1 MNIIETDVLVIGGGI
16 VGLALL
22 KAMSKD
28 KKCILIEKNHSLIEE
43 TSSRNSGVIHSGIYY
58 PKDSYKSK
66 FCIEGK
72 NLLYDF
78 CKKYDV
84 SYKRTGKLLI
94 GNKDNIEK
102 FFSLV
107 DNASDMGIEH
117 EVLTKKQIASTFPFL
132 EGQDFL
138 DIKNSGVIDVHEF
151 SSKLALLSE
160 QNGAYIFL
168 QSSLINVSQC
178 SDNLYESEIQ
188 TNDEYFQIKSKS
200 IVFAAGLHTQSVIS
214 NLDLRLN
221 DHVKENFFL
230 MGHYF
235 KTKNWLNLTKLIY
248 PIPEKNSLGV
258 HLTIAANDPNTL
270 ILGPDA
276 IEVNSIDYQ
285 KNFFSEELKESFYSS
300 IEKYLPSIR
309 QAKIYPDYVGIRP
322 KIQTSG
328 FQDFEIIEQKAHN
341 YKNLFILQGIDS
353 PGLTSC
359 LAIAQ
364 YVNENIDLG

>member
-1 MNIIETDVLVIGGGI
+1 METIETDVLVVGGGV

-22 KAMSKD
+22 WEISKD

-72 NLLYDF
+72 NLLYEF
-78 CKKYDV
+78 CKEYDV

-94 GNKDNIEK
+94 CNKDNIQK

-107 DNASDMGIEH
+107 DNACDMEIAH

-132 EGQDFL
+132 EGQEFL
-138 DIKNSGVIDVHEF
+138 NIKDSGVIDVHEL
-151 SSKLALLSE
+151 STKLEFLSE
-160 QNGAYIFL
+160 RNGAYISL
-168 QSSLINVSQC
+168 QSSLINASQC
-178 SDNLYESEIQ
+178 SNTLYKSEIR
-188 TNDEYFQIKSKS
+188 TGDECFEIKSKS
-200 IVFAAGLHTQSVIS
+200 IIFAAGLHTQSVIS
-214 NLDLRLN
+214 NLNLRLN
-221 DHVKENFFL
+221 NYIKENFFL
-230 MGHYF
+230 MGHYY

-276 IEVNSIDYQ
+276 IEVNSINYQ
-285 KNFFSEELKESFYSS
+285 ENFFSEELKESFYSS

-309 QAKIYPDYVGIRP
+309 QVEIYPDYVGIRP
-322 KIQTSG
+322 KIHTTG
-328 FQDFEIIEQKAHN
+328 FQDFEIIEHKAHN

-364 YVNENIDLG
+364 YVNKNIDLG

>member
-1 MNIIETDVLVIGGGI
+1 MEIIETDVLVVGGGI

-22 KAMSKD
+22 QEISKD
-28 KKCILIEKNHSLIEE
+28 KKCILVEKNHSLIEE

-58 PKDSYKSK
+58 PQDSYKSK

-84 SYKRTGKLLI
+84 SFLRTGKLLI
-94 GNKDNIEK
+94 GNKDNSHK
-102 FFSLV
+102 FSLLV
-107 DNASDMGIEH
+107 NNASDLEIEH
-117 EVLTKKQIASTFPFL
+117 EVLSKKKIASIFPFL
-132 EGQDFL
+132 EGHDFI
-138 DIKNSGVIDVHEF
+138 DIKDSGVVDVHEL
-151 SSKLALLSE
+151 SSKLERLSE
-160 QNGAYIFL
+160 QNGAYISL
-168 QSSLINVSQC
+168 QSSLVNVSQC
-178 SDNLYESEIQ
+178 SDTLYESEIL
-188 TNDEYFQIKSKS
+188 TNNEYFTIKSKS
-200 IVFAAGLHTQSVIS
+200 IVFSAGLHTHSVIS
-214 NLDLRLN
+214 NLNLN
-221 DHVKENFFL
+221 LTDHIKENFFL

-258 HLTIAANDPNTL
+258 HLSIAANDPSTL

-276 IEVNSIDYQ
+276 IEVNSINYQ
-285 KNFFSEELKESFYSS
+285 KNFFSEELQESFYSS
-300 IEKYLPSIR
+300 VEKYLPSIR
-309 QAKIYPDYVGIRP
+309 QVQIYPDYVGIRP
-322 KIQTSG
+322 KIYTSD
-328 FQDFEIIEQKAHN
+328 FQDFEIIQQKAHN

>member
-1 MNIIETDVLVIGGGI
+1 MDTIETDVLVVGGGV

-22 KAMSKD
+22 SELSKD
-28 KKCILIEKNHSLIEE
+28 KRCVLIEKNHSLIEE

-66 FCIEGK
+66 FCLEGK
-72 NLLYDF
+72 NLLYEF
-78 CKKYDV
+78 CKKYNV

-94 GNKDNIEK
+94 GNKDNIHK

-107 DNASDMGIEH
+107 DNASDMEIEH
-117 EVLTKKQIASTFPFL
+117 EVLSKKQVASTLPFL
-132 EGQDFL
+132 EGQEFL
-138 DIKNSGVIDVHEF
+138 DIKDSGVVDVHEF
-151 SSKLALLSE
+151 SSTLELLSE
-160 QNGAYIFL
+160 QNGAYISL

-178 SDNLYESEIQ
+178 SDTLYESEIN
-188 TNDEYFQIKSKS
+188 TNNEYFKIKSKS
-200 IVFAAGLHTQSVIS
+200 IVFSAGLHTQSVIS
-214 NLDLRLN
+214 NLNLRLTQYL
-221 DHVKENFFL
+221 KENFFL

-258 HLTIAANDPNTL
+258 HLTIAAKDPGTL

-276 IEVNSIDYQ
+276 IEVKSINYQ
-285 KNFFSEELKESFYSS
+285 KNFFSEELKESFYRS

-309 QAKIYPDYVGIRP
+309 EMEISQDYVGIRP
-322 KIQTSG
+322 KIHTTG
-328 FQDFEIIEQKAHN
+328 FQDFEIIEHKAHN

-359 LAIAQ
+359 LAIAA
-364 YVNENIDLG
+364 YINKNIDLG

>member
-1 MNIIETDVLVIGGGI
+1 MDTIETDVLVVGGGV

-22 KAMSKD
+22 KEISKD

-58 PKDSYKSK
+58 PKNSYKSN
-66 FCIEGK
+66 FCIQGK
-72 NLLYDF
+72 NLLYEF

-94 GNKDNIEK
+94 GNKDNIQK
-102 FFSLV
+102 FLTLV
-107 DNASDMGIEH
+107 DNASDMEIAH
-117 EVLTKKQIASTFPFL
+117 ELLTKKQVASTLPFL
-132 EGQDFL
+132 EGQEFL
-138 DIKNSGVIDVHEF
+138 DIKDSGVIDVHEF
-151 SSKLALLSE
+151 SSKLELLSKN
-160 QNGAYIFL
+160 NGAYISL
-168 QSSLINVSQC
+168 QSSLINASQC
-178 SDNLYESEIQ
+178 SDTLYESEIH
-188 TNDEYFQIKSKS
+188 TNDEYFKIKSKS

-214 NLDLRLN
+214 NLNLRLN
-221 DHVKENFFL
+221 DYLKENFFL

-235 KTKNWLNLTKLIY
+235 KTKNWLNLSKLIY

-276 IEVNSIDYQ
+276 IEVNSINYQ

-309 QAKIYPDYVGIRP
+309 QVKIYPDYVGIRP
-322 KIQTSG
+322 KFHTTG
-328 FQDFEIIEQKAHN
+328 FQDFEIIEYKTHN

-359 LAIAQ
+359 LAISQ
-364 YVNENIDLG
+364 YVNKNIDLG